1 MNEFTNTVITVITF
15 IVTLGP
21 LVIACIRYVGAAT
34 KNQMIITIAERAAII
49 VSALDRLDIDNIDKR
64 EMAIGRLIKLANEFK
79 FPLTYE
85 QASEYIEDAVRVM
98 HGAQNATESTTETK

>member
-15 IVTLGP
+15 IVTFGP
-21 LVIACIRYVGAAT
+21 LVIAGIRYVGAAT
-34 KNQMIITIAERAAII
+34 KNQMIIAIAERAAII
-49 VSALDRLDIDNIDKR
+49 VSALDRLDVDNLDKR

-85 QASEYIEDAVRVM
+85 QASE
-98 HGAQNATESTTETK
+98 